1 MAGLRRE
8 VALLALPVLALAAA
22 ILCHLIH
29 AAPATTTWITA
40 AATAAGT
47 VVVTA
52 LAIPRHPQ
60 LIGGSVIT
68 LFTILAHY
76 WWHLSTDMLSPAV
89 VVISLLFGMP
99 LSNRI
104 TPVVPAPPAPPAA

>member
-1 MAGLRRE
+1 MQNFRRE
-8 VALLALPVLALAAA
+8 VALLALPAMALLAV

-29 AAPATTTWITA
+29 ANAATTTWITA

-52 LAIPRHPQ
+52 LAVPRHPQ
-60 LIGGSVIT
+60 LIGGAVIV
-68 LFTILAHY
+68 LLTILGHY
-76 WWHLSTDMLSPAV
+76 WWKVSPDLQSQLV
-89 VVISLLFGMP
+89 VVVSLLFGMP

-104 TPVVPAPPAPPAA
+104 TPVFPPAPPAA